1 MLAFI
6 GIGRS
11 QDYIESIMRCFSS
24 SLVQLEDLFSP
35 AYGAHDGREVQ
46 LLSSQEIAGDCIKE
60 WCKDSEEGE
69 NYVVAMYH
77 QKMIEI
83 VKRQGQTLTSIR

>member
-11 QDYIESIMRCFSS
+11 QDYIESIMRCLSS
-24 SLVQLEDLFSP
+24 SLVQVEDLFSP

-60 WCKDSEEGE
+60 WCKDSEEG
-69 NYVVAMYH
+69 
-77 QKMIEI
+77 
-83 VKRQGQTLTSIR
+83 